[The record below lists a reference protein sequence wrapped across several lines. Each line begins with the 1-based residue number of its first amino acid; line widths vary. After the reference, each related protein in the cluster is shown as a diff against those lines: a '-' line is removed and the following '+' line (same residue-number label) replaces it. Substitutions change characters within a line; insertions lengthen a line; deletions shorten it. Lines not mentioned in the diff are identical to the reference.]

1 MLNRLDAIGC
11 IKRVM
16 VEVDDATVGKT
27 RWLRCVKFVR
37 QPTARDHRLFVTLR
51 VKEELL
57 LSKGAQDDENAD
69 EEDEVPFNHGDEQ
82 NRTAGDNPPE
92 DNGGTETQRIPPQW
106 SPELLQG
113 NFFFHIVHAHGRQG
127 VTSMVPLYFSS
138 CGVAA
143 NYFVGSTQSGT
154 RPFLETTV

>member
-11 IKRVM
+11 IKKVM
-16 VEVDDATVGKT
+16 VEVDDTKVGKT

-37 QPTARDHRLFVTLR
+37 QPTARDHRLFISLR

-69 EEDEVPFNHGDEQ
+69 EEDEVPFNHGVEQ

-92 DNGGTETQRIPPQW
+92 DSNVIEIRRIPPQW

-113 NFFFHIVHAHGRQG
+113 NFFFDIVHAHGKHG
-127 VTSMVPLYFSS
+127 ITSMVPLHSRCLRS
-138 CGVAA
+138 QLII
-143 NYFVGSTQSGT
+143 S
-154 RPFLETTV
+154 